1 MSTSGSLDAQQRR
14 RVILEWLESANEVRL
29 AEAAEHFGVSEMT
42 VRRDLA
48 DLEVEGYVRRMRG
61 GAMKVTGPRRYAV
74 RSAQY
79 RAAKEVIA
87 AKAVALLPDAGGVA
101 LDASS
106 TAGVLAQELA
116 PATGLL
122 VATNSYTT
130 FRTLPRAEGQS
141 TILIGGELDE
151 LTDSFVGPVACSCA
165 SSFGYKTFF
174 MGASGVDPE
183 SGMMD
188 VSLAEC
194 QVKQEFARAADK
206 VVVLAD
212 SSKLSRRDAV
222 RCLGWGE
229 VDVLITELEPDDPLL
244 DPFRKLVEIL

>member
-1 MSTSGSLDAQQRR
+1 MSTSGSLGAQQRR
-14 RVILEWLESANEVRL
+14 RVILEWLENSNEVRL
-29 AEAAEHFGVSEMT
+29 NHAAEHFGVSEMT

-48 DLEVEGYVRRMRG
+48 DLEVEGYVRRVRG
-61 GAMKVTGPRRYAV
+61 GAMKITGPRRYAV
-74 RSAQY
+74 RSAQH
-79 RAAKEVIA
+79 REAKEVIA
-87 AKAVALLPDAGGVA
+87 AKAVTLLPDAGGVA

-106 TAGVLAQELA
+106 TSGLLAQALE

-122 VATNSYTT
+122 LATNSYTT
-130 FRTLPRAEGQS
+130 FRALPRAEGQS
-141 TILIGGELDE
+141 AILIGGELDE

-174 MGASGVDPE
+174 MGASGVDVE

-188 VSLAEC
+188 VSLAEV
-194 QVKQEFARAADK
+194 QVKQEFARAADR

-229 VDVLITELEPDDPLL
+229 VDVLVTELEPHDPLL